1 MTGKCIAKH
10 VFNCME
16 MLNIRKVL
24 SVFRC
29 NSLDYR
35 KLKDRE
41 EFYYCCSFLHEN
53 TRSFIK
59 AVTLLLS
66 SPWNSGVLWSLL
78 FPRLLSISAGYW
90 YVLRWLRRNC
100 ACIFFFHYLFFFCL
114 LCFSYSG
121 LEVHLFEIPAL
132 CNSFKSSF
140 ISFICIEPWKIGVSR
155 KWLSNCSF
163 LI

>member
-78 FPRLLSISAGYW
+78 LPRLLSISAGYW

-100 ACIFFFHYLFFFCL
+100 ACIFFFHYLFFF
-114 LCFSYSG
+114 
-121 LEVHLFEIPAL
+121 V
-132 CNSFKSSF
+132 SSAF
-140 ISFICIEPWKIGVSR
+140 LILVLKFICLKFLHCAIVLNLP
-155 KWLSNCSF
+155 SF
-163 LI
+163 LSYASNHGKLEFHVSGYLIAVS